1 MSEGHG
7 RCRGGTPAAACRPAA
22 RGRARQLGCGRAGRC
37 RLGACA
43 LGSGGEGGGR
53 GGCPECVTVA
63 LNSDSMRHDDES
75 CARHGARHAAR
86 MHACPTRYA
95 SQHAL
100 VAGTGT
106 GVCWGPPARQA
117 CVPACSRSRRG
128 HRHAS
133 PHALAAGAAARRST
147 YTHYIAHA
155 AHRPTGCAAP
165 CSAGAHRCPPWR
177 CSARAGVH
185 PPAIPQGRSP
195 AAPCECNS
203 QSSCALHLASR
214 HH

>member
-1 MSEGHG
+1 V
-7 RCRGGTPAAACRPAA
+7 ACNATK
-22 RGRARQLGCGRAGRC
+22 
-37 RLGACA
+37 ACA
-43 LGSGGEGGGR
+43 FPHDENSV
-53 GGCPECVTVA
+53 CVMMMSNTV
-63 LNSDSMRHDDES
+63 
-75 CARHGARHAAR
+75 
-86 MHACPTRYA
+86 
-95 SQHAL
+95 
-100 VAGTGT
+100 
-106 GVCWGPPARQA
+106 
-117 CVPACSRSRRG
+117 CVPAQARAGGRLHARNASPHARCRRG